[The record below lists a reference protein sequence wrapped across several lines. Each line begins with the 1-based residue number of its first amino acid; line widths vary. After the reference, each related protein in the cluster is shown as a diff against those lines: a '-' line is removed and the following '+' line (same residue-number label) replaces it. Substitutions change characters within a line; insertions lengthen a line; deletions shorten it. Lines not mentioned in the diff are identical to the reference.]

1 LTIPGVAWAVRR
13 VSSDEI
19 RIVSRGNFH
28 VIASLQQFADWLIAL
43 NRADDG
49 MQISFSDFRECLDLL
64 SREVLPLLRDVPTS
78 RERDSGDNSCQAF
91 RSRAAK
97 R

>member
-1 LTIPGVAWAVRR
+1 
-13 VSSDEI
+13 
-19 RIVSRGNFH
+19 
-28 VIASLQQFADWLIAL
+28 
-43 NRADDG
+43 
-49 MQISFSDFRECLDLL
+49 MQISFSNFRECLDLL

-91 RSRAAK
+91 RSRAAH